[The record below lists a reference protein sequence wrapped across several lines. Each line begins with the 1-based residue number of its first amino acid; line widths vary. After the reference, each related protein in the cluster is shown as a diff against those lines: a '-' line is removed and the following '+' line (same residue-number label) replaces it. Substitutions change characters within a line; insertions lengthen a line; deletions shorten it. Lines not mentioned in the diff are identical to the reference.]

1 MELRIKRIFNIILPI
16 IILVYFS
23 NSLVLALYFSKNILK
38 NYNKNVAYI
47 SIQQESLPFDYIRKE
62 YNQLHDILSSNF
74 NYYEKYNQ
82 PLENHSKDK
91 LFFNLETDTIEA
103 GCKSVKAVQLG
114 SKLTSMMELYSG
126 SNFTKQ
132 DFIYDDKN
140 RISVILGYNYKNFY
154 NIGDCFECDYLYN
167 HYNFRIVGFLKKDSF
182 LELDD
187 NLCLDDYIVMPFFEI
202 LKKRELTSEE
212 KIHYANYDSGIVAIQ
227 KDDFGIKLKL
237 LKNILSQK
245 ECGDY
250 SISINNKYFFWK
262 DYIGI
267 FPEKII
273 LLIAIFDVISFITL
287 SKIYKKYRFS
297 YQSILLICVISV
309 LSFFLFRI
317 IWRDF
322 CIRTD
327 VVLYT
332 IIPIVYCILLII
344 KAKLAVGHHR

>member
-103 GCKSVKAVQLG
+103 GCKAVKAVQLG

-140 RISVILGYNYKNFY
+140 RISVILGYNYKNF
-154 NIGDCFECDYLYN
+154 
-167 HYNFRIVGFLKKDSF
+167 
-182 LELDD
+182 
-187 NLCLDDYIVMPFFEI
+187 
-202 LKKRELTSEE
+202 
-212 KIHYANYDSGIVAIQ
+212 
-227 KDDFGIKLKL
+227 
-237 LKNILSQK
+237 
-245 ECGDY
+245 
-250 SISINNKYFFWK
+250 
-262 DYIGI
+262 
-267 FPEKII
+267 
-273 LLIAIFDVISFITL
+273 
-287 SKIYKKYRFS
+287 
-297 YQSILLICVISV
+297 
-309 LSFFLFRI
+309 
-317 IWRDF
+317 
-322 CIRTD
+322 
-327 VVLYT
+327 
-332 IIPIVYCILLII
+332 
-344 KAKLAVGHHR
+344 